1 MVEKVYLKCLI
12 CIKMYPFSYAS
23 RRVQS
28 TDNVM
33 LMLDEAS
40 AAKGSKKEAAAAPG
54 LGYVDLPNTQIRKV
68 KSMLWSSSN
77 VHVAYVMLY
86 CN

>member
-12 CIKMYPFSYAS
+12 CIKMYPAS

-33 LMLDEAS
+33 FMLDEAS

>member
-1 MVEKVYLKCLI
+1 MVQKVYLKCLI

-28 TDNVM
+28 TDTVM

-68 KSMLWSSSN
+68 KSMPWSSSN
-77 VHVAYVMLY
+77 VRVTYGVLY
-86 CN
+86 CY